1 MDGSKNFSLFI
12 MLLSYALFGIERYEN
27 LYFSPSTTSYYSN
40 EYTLALLKGISWSST
55 NFNPEISN
63 VLKIELDIKPE
74 KLLVHSSLVKSTV
87 EPRSNW

>member
-1 MDGSKNFSLFI
+1 MAGSKNFVLFI

-27 LYFSPSTTSYYSN
+27 LCFSPSTTSYYSI

-55 NFNPEISN
+55 NFNHEISN

-87 EPRSNW
+87 EPRSN